1 MKNQK
6 NNNQERQRDADGRF
20 ESTEKA
26 SKGGM
31 QPHQKRGQDFN
42 EKQHPRDAD
51 GRFEKKN

>member
-6 NNNQERQRDADGRF
+6 TSNQGRPRDADSRF
-20 ESTEKA
+20 ESAEKA

-31 QPHQKRGQDFN
+31 QSHQKRGQGFN

-51 GRFEKKN
+51 GRFEKKS